1 MYVHR
6 FFLYYLI
13 IYKTLFTCLFYFY
26 IIKNHLVTFVI
37 WILLTYVSMQNEYLK
52 VCVGYHLISLAH
64 FRDIAFSI
72 MNENS
77 WFKFA

>member
-1 MYVHR
+1 
-6 FFLYYLI
+6 
-13 IYKTLFTCLFYFY
+13 
-26 IIKNHLVTFVI
+26 
-37 WILLTYVSMQNEYLK
+37 MQNEHLK
-52 VCVGYHLISLAH
+52 VSVGYHLISLAH